1 MKTFFLV
8 LFHPIKSFTDSKADE
23 KFPLISLTIILFLM
37 FINLILMVPVVEKV
51 TSLTISTMD
60 LTDIQIDTA
69 NQITHKM
76 RYLQVIG
83 SEIFYILMF
92 FSYALILYVIVR
104 LAKVKLE
111 YKKALQLIVY
121 SYLIIII
128 GDFIN
133 TFLLFLRGLDAITN
147 IYDTSLLGLN
157 LFTSI
162 EQVGATLYT
171 FLSYINI
178 FQLIFAVLLSI
189 GLKVFT
195 DKGYLKSLIIS
206 VIFWI
211 ITILLPT
218 LSVYYSQLTVANL

>member
-8 LFHPIKSFTDSKADE
+8 LFHPIKSFKDAKTDK
-23 KFPLISLTIILFLM
+23 KLPLMSLIIILFLM
-37 FINLILMVPVVEKV
+37 FINLILMIPVVEKV
-51 TSLTISTMD
+51 TSLTISTMP
-60 LTDIQIDTA
+60 LTEIQIDTA

-76 RYLQVIG
+76 RYLQVVG
-83 SEIFYILMF
+83 SGILYIIMF
-92 FSYALILYVIVR
+92 LFYALILYLILQ

-111 YKKALQLIVY
+111 YKKVLQLIVY

-133 TFLLFLRGLDAITN
+133 TFLLFSRGLDAISN

-162 EQVGATLYT
+162 EQAGATLYT

-178 FQLIFAVLLSI
+178 FQLIFVFLLSV
-189 GLKVFT
+189 GLKIFT
-195 DKGYLKSLIIS
+195 DEGYLKSLIIS
-206 VIFWI
+206 VCFWI
-211 ITILLPT
+211 ITVLIPT
-218 LSVYYSQLTVANL
+218 LSVYYSQLL

>member
-1 MKTFFLV
+1 
-8 LFHPIKSFTDSKADE
+8 
-23 KFPLISLTIILFLM
+23 
-37 FINLILMVPVVEKV
+37 MVPVVEKV

-76 RYLQVIG
+76 RYMQVIG
-83 SEIFYILMF
+83 SGILYILMF
-92 FSYALILYVIVR
+92 LSYALILYVIVR

-111 YKKALQLIVY
+111 YKKVLRLIVY

-133 TFLLFLRGLDAITN
+133 TFLLFSRGLDAITN
-147 IYDTSLLGLN
+147 VYDTSLLGLN

-178 FQLIFAVLLSI
+178 FQLIFVVLLSI
-189 GLKVFT
+189 GLKIFT
-195 DKGYLKSLIIS
+195 DKGYFKSLIIS
-206 VIFWI
+206 IVFWL
-211 ITILLPT
+211 ITILIPT